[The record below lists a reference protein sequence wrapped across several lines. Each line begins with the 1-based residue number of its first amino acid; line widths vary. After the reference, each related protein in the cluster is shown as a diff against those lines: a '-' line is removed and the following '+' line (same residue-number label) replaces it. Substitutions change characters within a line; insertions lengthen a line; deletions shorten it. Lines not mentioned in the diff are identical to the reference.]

1 MDKKKRK
8 PFDWFSPDDED
19 WFKTPFSHLFEE
31 IEKEQEELF
40 RELER
45 ELEKE
50 QEELRRL
57 PTKSGKGGYRT
68 GIFFSI
74 SSDGKHPP
82 KIEVSRLGPRG
93 WEPIQEK
100 ALGRV
105 PMEKIGT
112 PIELPTPSYPAPRA
126 KPVTG
131 IKPPI
136 TYEEAPY
143 TYSIDVDKITIELK
157 ISGAKNEENID
168 LRFYPESLEV
178 KVVVPETKKGYF
190 AVLKVPAQID
200 RENTKI
206 KLETDKVTITI
217 PRKHPIIR
225 GVER

>member
-19 WFKTPFSHLFEE
+19 WFKPFSHLFEE
-31 IEKEQEELF
+31 IEKEQEG
-40 RELER
+40 
-45 ELEKE
+45 
-50 QEELRRL
+50 LRRL
-57 PTKSGKGGYRT
+57 PAKPSKGEYRT

-74 SSDGKHPP
+74 SSDGIRPP
-82 KIEVSRLGPRG
+82 KIEVSHLGQRG
-93 WEPIQEK
+93 WEPVQEK
-100 ALGRV
+100 ALGGV
-105 PMEKIGT
+105 LMEKIGT
-112 PIELPTPSYPAPRA
+112 PIEIPTPSYPAPRA

-143 TYSIDVDKITIELK
+143 TYSIDVNKITIELK
-157 ISGAKNEENID
+157 ISGVKNEENIN
-168 LRFYPESLEV
+168 LQFYPESLEV
-178 KVVVPETKKGYF
+178 KAIVPETKKGYF

-206 KLETDKVTITI
+206 KLETNKVTITI

>member
-8 PFDWFSPDDED
+8 PFDRFSPDDED
-19 WFKTPFSHLFEE
+19 WFRTPFSHLFDE

-40 RELER
+40 RMI
-45 ELEKE
+45 EKE
-50 QEELRRL
+50 EEKLRRL
-57 PTKSGKGGYRT
+57 PRPEKGGYLT
-68 GIFFSI
+68 GISFNI

-82 KIEVSRLGPRG
+82 KIEISRLSPRG
-93 WEPIQEK
+93 WEPVQEK
-100 ALGRV
+100 GFGRV
-105 PMEKIGT
+105 PIGKIEK
-112 PIELPTPSYPAPRA
+112 PIELPTPSYPVSRA
-126 KPVTG
+126 KQVTE

-143 TYSIDVDKITIELK
+143 TYSIDVNKVTIELK
-157 ISGAKNEENID
+157 ISGVKNEENID
-168 LRFYPESLEV
+168 LRFYQESLEV
-178 KVVVPETKKGYF
+178 KAIVPETKKGYF

-206 KLETDKVTITI
+206 KLEKDKVVIII